1 MEKSNKSENNIT
13 RNKGCICRFC
23 GGVSPGWKFKSMIK
37 QDLLD
42 ILYPCFCIDVLTDR
56 IDRLETALKKLIDG
70 TGKD

>member
-1 MEKSNKSENNIT
+1 
-13 RNKGCICRFC
+13 
-23 GGVSPGWKFKSMIK
+23 MIK